1 MSNPYTYSTLTMS
14 ACWQVKIK
22 MLFQT
27 KVNAMT
33 IKNISLIILCV
44 IMEMPFAGSQNVGIG
59 TSTPSAKLHVNG
71 TLKVVDGTQG
81 AGKILTSDAA
91 GLASWQPPPPDP
103 PAYYQS
109 VGICCQSWMVKNLQ
123 VTTYR
128 NGDPISKV
136 TDAATW
142 AGLTTG
148 AYCYYNNDSTTYAA
162 TYGKLYNWYA
172 VNDSRGLAPEGWH
185 IPTDFEWTTLSNCLG
200 GDLVA
205 GGPLKEVG
213 TTHWTSPNNGA
224 TNLSGFTG
232 LPGGSRS
239 VGGTF
244 TDVGLFGYWWTA
256 TEDAAGQVWFRGLV
270 YLNDD
275 VDKYNVNKRYGYS
288 VRCVKD

>member
-1 MSNPYTYSTLTMS
+1 MK
-14 ACWQVKIK
+14 KIYGLIAYIF
-22 MLFQT
+22 LF
-27 KVNAMT
+27 
-33 IKNISLIILCV
+33 L
-44 IMEMPFAGSQNVGIG
+44 PFAFSQNVGIG

-123 VTTYR
+123 VSTYR
-128 NGDPISKV
+128 NGDPIPKV
-136 TDAATW
+136 TDASTW

-148 AYCYYNNDSTTYAA
+148 AYCYYNNDSTTYAE

-185 IPTDFEWTTLSNCLG
+185 IPTKIELTNLSSCLG

-205 GGPLKEVG
+205 GGPLKEIG
-213 TTHWTSPNNGA
+213 TTHWTSPNTGA

-232 LPGGSRS
+232 LGGGSRYNS
-239 VGGTF
+239 GSFADIGV
-244 TDVGLFGYWWTA
+244 LGYWWTS
-256 TEDAAGQVWFRGLV
+256 TEDIAGLACWYQLWYF
-270 YLNDD
+270 NDD
-275 VDKYNVNKRYGYS
+275 LGSAFINKAFGFS